1 MSLSITTIKPINS
14 NNYSNKSQ
22 PSFGSIASE
31 VTVKN
36 AGAGNKV
43 GRFLNNAST
52 NIRNNGVFLLV
63 GTLFD
68 KSLLTTKGFIDG
80 FELGHYFL
88 GAYVTHKPN
97 SAKNFSASHYP
108 LNVFAWVA
116 DGIRAI
122 GKSLKD

>member
-1 MSLSITTIKPINS
+1 MPLSINTIRPISS

-31 VTVKN
+31 VSVENTGVGK
-36 AGAGNKV
+36 KV
-43 GRFLNNAST
+43 GKFLTNAST
-52 NIRNNGVFLLV
+52 NIRNNGVFLLA
-63 GTLFD
+63 GTLLD
-68 KSLLTTKGFIDG
+68 KSLLVTKGFTDS

-88 GAYVTHKPN
+88 GAYLTHKSN

-108 LNVFAWVA
+108 LNIFAWIA

-122 GKSLKD
+122 GKSVKD